1 MIVSPLL
8 VKATILINNGKA
20 LDLGFGNGLEVL
32 YLLSRN
38 FKVTAIEKDN
48 ILVNEIKLLNLN
60 NLQIINNNILD
71 FDFNEKFDLINC
83 SFVLHFLKTNAKSI
97 VKKIKNAT
105 NQEGINLIIAFLDKG
120 DFERFNEGF
129 FKSHELKEI
138 YSDWE
143 IIDYF
148 EKEVKTKEV
157 NVDGTPK
164 KQFAAFLLARK

>member
-48 ILVNEIKLLNLN
+48 VLVNEIKLLNLN

-71 FDFNEKFDLINC
+71 FDFNEKFDLIN
-83 SFVLHFLKTNAKSI
+83 
-97 VKKIKNAT
+97 
-105 NQEGINLIIAFLDKG
+105 
-120 DFERFNEGF
+120 
-129 FKSHELKEI
+129 
-138 YSDWE
+138 
-143 IIDYF
+143 
-148 EKEVKTKEV
+148 
-157 NVDGTPK
+157 
-164 KQFAAFLLARK
+164 